1 MFIEP
6 THLIFIEGESTLDN
20 EGTKEQ
26 SEIDQDDLLENDEI
40 MIAEEEQDI
49 TENLAYDLYELK

>member
-1 MFIEP
+1 MFIEL

>member
-1 MFIEP
+1 MFIKP
-6 THLIFIEGESTLDN
+6 THLIFIDGESTLDN

-40 MIAEEEQDI
+40 MIPEEEKDI